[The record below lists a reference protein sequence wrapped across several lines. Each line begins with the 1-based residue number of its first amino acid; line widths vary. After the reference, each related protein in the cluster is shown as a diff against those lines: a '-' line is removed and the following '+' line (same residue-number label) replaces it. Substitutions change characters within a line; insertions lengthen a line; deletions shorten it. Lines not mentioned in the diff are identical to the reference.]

1 MKPSPVWAPR
11 WRALRDASPQTVGA
25 DPEKGGGPG
34 EGDSRLSLLYFD
46 SDGEQTSALLEGA
59 VDAVAG
65 DEFDNR
71 FTARD
76 TPGLR
81 VTAIVESNERGA
93 FRAIPTRPPA
103 TPCGRP

>member
-1 MKPSPVWAPR
+1 MLPIGEALSCLGTPVE
-11 WRALRDASPQTVGA
+11 ALRDASPQTV
-25 DPEKGGGPG
+25 GGGPG